1 MRFLKN
7 HENGKNS
14 TPVQFLGLKIGPD
27 QDYMVLHNRK
37 IQIFDFSIFFKIM
50 AFFRS
55 KMAKISIFWPKK
67 GHNFEKNRNKLELS
81 WTPEN

>member
-37 IQIFDFSIFFKIM
+37 IQILDIFIFSQDM
-50 AFFRS
+50 AFF
-55 KMAKISIFWPKK
+55 MVKK
-67 GHNFEKNRNKLELS
+67 RKN
-81 WTPEN
+81 PVFGP

>member
-55 KMAKISIFWPKK
+55 KMAKISIATVDKRYLGK
-67 GHNFEKNRNKLELS
+67 GASVWFVSRSSLI
-81 WTPEN
+81 